1 MPFRPDPF
9 LARFE
14 PLRLLRGK
22 PWIGYGAAVLGVALA
37 TALRLAIPSNP
48 APFVT
53 YYPFI
58 ILVTLVGGWR
68 AGALSTIF
76 SAAAADYFIMAP
88 RYSFE
93 LAPGDQLTL
102 AIYVFVCA
110 CLVALV
116 SLLNTAVD
124 RLWRQATNVELILE
138 KEPTGLF
145 AVLEDGTIEMSNAAA
160 EKLFGY
166 SKAELLGRQIDTL
179 VPEDRRAAHAALR
192 RGYLERPEDRMM
204 GAGLDLAGLRKDGT
218 AVPVEVGLSP
228 FDHDGHKG
236 ALATIADISER
247 KAIERRQQILA
258 SEIRHRGRNLLAVVQ
273 AMLRQVITLDRPVA
287 ESRQEFSDTID
298 ALARAHDL
306 FLEAGGVSLAELAEM
321 ELAAFDGRVS
331 IDLPSIPLTASA
343 GQDFALI
350 FHELAT
356 NALKHGALSVPG
368 GHVSLTGREDGHDL
382 IVVWQEIGGPP
393 VVTPNRRGFGQT
405 ILVNVAQGFCREV
418 ESDYRL
424 DGFHYRLRADLARI
438 ATVVEL
444 AAWRAGST

>member
-14 PLRLLRGK
+14 PLRLLRRK
-22 PWIGYGAAVLGVALA
+22 PWIGYGAAVLAVAVA
-37 TALRLAIPSNP
+37 TGLRLAIPGIP

-53 YYPFI
+53 YYPFLI
-58 ILVTLVGGWR
+58 AVTLVGGWR
-68 AGALSTIF
+68 AGALCAVL
-76 SAAAADYFIMAP
+76 SALAADYFIIPP
-88 RYSFE
+88 RFTLA
-93 LAPGDQLTL
+93 LAPVDQITV
-102 AIYVFVCA
+102 AIYLFVCA
-110 CLVALV
+110 CLVGLV
-116 SLLNTAVD
+116 WILNKAVD
-124 RLWRQATNVELILE
+124 RLWQQAANAQFILE

-145 AVLEDGTIEMSNAAA
+145 AVLEDGTIELSNAAA

-166 SKAELLGRQIDTL
+166 TKAQLLGRHIDTL
-179 VPEDRRAAHAALR
+179 VPEDRRAAHATLR
-192 RGYLERPEDRMM
+192 QGYLERPEDRLM
-204 GAGLDLAGLRKDGT
+204 GAGLDLEGLRKDGT
-218 AVPVEVGLSP
+218 TVSVEVGLSP
-228 FDHDGHKG
+228 FEHDGHKG
-236 ALATIADISER
+236 ALATVTDISER
-247 KAIERRQQILA
+247 KAIALKQQILA

-273 AMLRQVITLDRPVA
+273 AMLSQIITLDKPVE
-287 ESRQEFSDTID
+287 ESRREFSKAID

-306 FLEAGGVSLAELAEM
+306 FLETGGASLDKLAEM
-321 ELAAFDGRVS
+321 ELAAYDGRVS
-331 IDLPSIPLTASA
+331 IDLPSIPLTTSA

-382 IVVWQEIGGPP
+382 IVTWHESGGPT

-405 ILVNVAQGFCREV
+405 ILINVAQGSCREV

-438 ATVVEL
+438 ATVVDL
-444 AAWRAGST
+444 TAWRGAV